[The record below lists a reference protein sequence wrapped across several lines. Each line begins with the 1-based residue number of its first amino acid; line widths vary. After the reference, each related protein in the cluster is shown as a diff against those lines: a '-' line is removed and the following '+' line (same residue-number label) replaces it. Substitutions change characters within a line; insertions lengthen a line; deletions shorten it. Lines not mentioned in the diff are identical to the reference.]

1 MLNVHEFVR
10 QMIDMGIP
18 GKEIS
23 IDRDSEAQKG
33 MAEEKNLKTFGV
45 ADSLALSELRLV
57 K

>member
-23 IDRDSEAQKG
+23 IDRDSEAQKD

>member
-23 IDRDSEAQKG
+23 IDGDSEAQKD

-45 ADSLALSELRLV
+45 AGSLALSELRLV